1 MNKKTYTGSKIQ
13 NHFTAYLIQFVRGK
27 RHDYLEK
34 KIQMADAE
42 ELLED
47 IGQMEARIVIEELL
61 ENQTRE
67 QLLLQEAQGKYPE
80 WNKMSDERLMKALH
94 TLRDEERKL
103 IYQHVFEEGNADAV
117 LKILEIYK
125 PLLIKNAIVNGRFD
139 EDLYQEL
146 VSTLLQCIQR
156 FQIIE

>member
-1 MNKKTYTGSKIQ
+1 MN
-13 NHFTAYLIQFVRGK
+13 FER
-27 RHDYLEK
+27 
-34 KIQMADAE
+34 
-42 ELLED
+42 
-47 IGQMEARIVIEELL
+47 
-61 ENQTRE
+61 
-67 QLLLQEAQGKYPE
+67 LLL
-80 WNKMSDERLMKALH
+80 KAK
-94 TLRDEERKL
+94 EGNA
-103 IYQHVFEEGNADAV
+103 GNADAV